1 MNPAILKNFGLA
13 EDSQIDPLTS
23 GLINSTWKITDGERE
38 FVLQQVNTNVFRK
51 PYDLA
56 ANIRMLHEYLKK
68 NSPNYLF
75 VAPLPTIQQED
86 LCFPISTSVAV

>member
-56 ANIRMLHEYLKK
+56 ANIRMLDEYLKK
-68 NSPNYLF
+68 KFSKL
-75 VAPLPTIQQED
+75 LIRRPT
-86 LCFPISTSVAV
+86 PAMNGKSRK